1 MGIGW
6 PQERL
11 PPHFPR
17 PARGAGLRRRTHGA
31 CLAAEDTPLDGRG
44 TEGQIGVA
52 EARQVAAGRE
62 VRGEQAARGRAARI
76 GAASDEDTS
85 CRKRGPVVL
94 GTVDADSC
102 RPSDLNPARRLLSTN
117 RRERG
122 MPGGVLAEAAG
133 GRTSSARAA
142 SPWEPLCGRL
152 GLGAAVG
159 VRVGAAQALCS
170 AAADQ
175 QRAFPAHR

>member
-85 CRKRGPVVL
+85 WPRCFRNGGRRQLPPL
-94 GTVDADSC
+94 GSEPSSSLAFDQQERAGDA
-102 RPSDLNPARRLLSTN
+102 
-117 RRERG
+117 
-122 MPGGVLAEAAG
+122 GGRAEAAG
-133 GRTSSARAA
+133 GRASSARAA

-152 GLGAAVG
+152 GLGAAEG

-175 QRAFPAHR
+175 QRASPARR